1 MKIIFISFFDN
12 FGGTENFIQNLVK
25 KLNFKDF
32 IIVSINNFDKRFKK
46 YPKFKYIS
54 LNIKPGNNL
63 ISRVIYIFKVIKK
76 IRKLIDQQNPT
87 TFLSFKNRVNVLS
100 SIAISSFPRL
110 NSIACERTVVIEEQ
124 NIFWKLMRK
133 LNYKNFKHIVTQDKF
148 SSVWL
153 KKNCLK
159 LKDLNTIPNYLNL
172 FKSSNK
178 NKIFIKKN
186 IEKKNIIISIGRLVE
201 TKQFSVLIDIFSK
214 ISKSNK
220 DWILVIL
227 GDGPEKI
234 KLMKKINDLD
244 LRKKILLPGWVSNV
258 DYWLKKSK
266 IFAFTSR
273 LEGFPNSLQQ
283 AVFRKKPS
291 VAFDCLTGPSQL
303 IDNNK
308 NGFLIK
314 LNDTEE
320 FTKKLNLLMSNK
332 RLRDKFSKNTKK
344 IILKFDEKKII
355 TKWKRIIT

>member
-1 MKIIFISFFDN
+1 MIRGLKK
-12 FGGTENFIQNLVK
+12 TQNLSIFHLI
-25 KLNFKDF
+25 LN
-32 IIVSINNFDKRFKK
+32 
-46 YPKFKYIS
+46 
-54 LNIKPGNNL
+54 LGNNL
-63 ISRVIYIFKVIKK
+63 VTRVLFIFKVIGK
-76 IRKLIDQQNPT
+76 IKKLINEYKPS

-100 SIAISSFPRL
+100 SIALSSFPKL

-153 KKNCLK
+153 KKNCFK
-159 LKDLNTIPNYLNL
+159 LKNLNTIPNYLNL

-308 NGFLIK
+308 NGFFNKIK
-314 LNDTEE
+314 
-320 FTKKLNLLMSNK
+320 
-332 RLRDKFSKNTKK
+332 
-344 IILKFDEKKII
+344 
-355 TKWKRIIT
+355 